1 MSDFKDDISE
11 LLSWLNIV
19 RRRHIDILKY
29 IHNGDKFYVI
39 RSGKIKSIY
48 DPINNLQLLHVK
60 TDITCMFSG
69 GFTHWQYEPPIER
82 ISDSNEIQQEK
93 FFPQKAQPPKFT
105 LTPEEMLKL
114 KKAQAEYD
122 YAVRITD
129 EIVESD
135 RLTPVEMQLDILSEW
150 EMKMPLYKDRLETY
164 ISELS
169 TYICRAYSGVNKV

>member
-1 MSDFKDDISE
+1 MSKFTEDITK
-11 LLSWLNIV
+11 LLTWLNKV
-19 RRRHIDILKY
+19 RRRQIDILQY
-29 IHNGDKFYVI
+29 LDEGDEFYVVKM
-39 RSGKIKSIY
+39 GTTKSMWY
-48 DPINNLQLLHVK
+48 PIDVMQLIHK
-60 TDITCMFSG
+60 ATSTKCIFNG
-69 GFTHWQYEPPIER
+69 GFTHWLYDEPATSINNP
-82 ISDSNEIQQEK
+82 DEIKQEA
-93 FFPQKAQPPKFT
+93 FFPQKMLPKQFT